1 MEEATKIFNNYY
13 SNFDSSL
20 DGVSR
25 KYDHTFRVVEYA
37 EKIAKE
43 DGALYLQLTCSYS
56 RESAQ
61 RLYEKAGYEKRESN
75 VFRKELS

>member
-25 KYDHTFRVVEYA
+25 KYDHTFRVVEYS
-37 EKIAKE
+37 EKLLK
-43 DGALYLQLTCSYS
+43 
-56 RESAQ
+56 
-61 RLYEKAGYEKRESN
+61 
-75 VFRKELS
+75 V